1 MSRFTES
8 ERRASI
14 GLAGVFSLRMFGL
27 FVILP
32 VLAVYTAHLPGGNNA
47 TMIGVALGIYGLTQ
61 AAFQIPFGRLS
72 DFWGRKKT
80 IYLGLGVFI
89 VGSLIAATSDSILQL
104 CIGRAVQGAGAVSA
118 AAMALTSDLTRDSV
132 RTKSMAL
139 IGVTIGVTFILSIAI
154 GPLLES
160 LIGVSGIFLL
170 TAMLSCVAVLVVKFY
185 VPDCAPD
192 QNAQDEKPAPV
203 AAVLRDLNLLRLDF
217 GIFSLHG
224 ILMAMFVVIP
234 FALLEH
240 ADSVKAWQFYL
251 TVMIASIFIMVPL
264 IVISERTRFRKQ
276 VFCSSIL
283 LIAASQIF
291 LSFFEIGVIG
301 LGVTMIL
308 FFGAFNLLEASLPSW
323 VSRVADR
330 KSKGTALGVY
340 STSQFLGTFI
350 GGVAG
355 GWIYGNF
362 SSSGVFLIS
371 GIWAL
376 VWMFTMLNMEDDPR
390 EAVLEQ

>member
-185 VPDCAPD
+185 VPDCAPY
-192 QNAQDEKPAPV
+192 QNAQDE
-203 AAVLRDLNLLRLDF
+203 
-217 GIFSLHG
+217 
-224 ILMAMFVVIP
+224 
-234 FALLEH
+234 
-240 ADSVKAWQFYL
+240 
-251 TVMIASIFIMVPL
+251 
-264 IVISERTRFRKQ
+264 
-276 VFCSSIL
+276 
-283 LIAASQIF
+283 
-291 LSFFEIGVIG
+291 
-301 LGVTMIL
+301 
-308 FFGAFNLLEASLPSW
+308 
-323 VSRVADR
+323 
-330 KSKGTALGVY
+330 
-340 STSQFLGTFI
+340 
-350 GGVAG
+350 
-355 GWIYGNF
+355 
-362 SSSGVFLIS
+362 
-371 GIWAL
+371 
-376 VWMFTMLNMEDDPR
+376 
-390 EAVLEQ
+390 